1 MRHHEDDDRL
11 WEELAHKLIRVIEL
25 IIARLESESAT
36 TLHLTIKG
44 TEMANYPLNAGDT
57 VVVTLTDTDNV
68 TGAVVVPDAGS
79 VTVVLSSSTDTI
91 TANADGTYTI
101 TAGTSTGSGNTVT
114 ANGTVGGVASAAG
127 VGTYDVV
134 PAVVSSDATTIAVTF
149 GTESGPTATTTPLS
163 AAQLAALSAASVP
176 FTAYPL
182 TAAQVAALAAAG
194 VPASPVPGF
203 PAAPA
208 ANVGV
213 GAGQINP
220 VTGLVNP

>member
-36 TLHLTIKG
+36 TLSLTIQG
-44 TEMANYPLNAGDT
+44 EPMANYPLNAGDT
-57 VVVTLTDTDNV
+57 VVVTVTDTDAV
-68 TGAVVVPDAGS
+68 TGAVGTPDAGS
-79 VTVVLSSSTDTI
+79 VTAVLSSSTDTI
-91 TANADGTYTI
+91 VANADGTFTV
-101 TAGTSTGSGNTVT
+101 TAGTTTGTGNTVT
-114 ANGTVGGVASAAG
+114 ANATVGGVASASA

-134 PAVVSSDATTIAVTF
+134 AAAADATTLSVSF
-149 GTESGPTATTTPLS
+149 GTESA
-163 AAQLAALSAASVP
+163 
-176 FTAYPL
+176 
-182 TAAQVAALAAAG
+182 
-194 VPASPVPGF
+194 

-208 ANVGV
+208 PASNVGT